1 MSALRSKPLGWGRGS
16 SSHGGSFNLIIVDDQ
31 SLGNLA
37 VLTQRA
43 TSSSSTIVALP
54 TAGTPLLSGTASRA
68 NVLTVADDQ
77 KNVPMYLAI
86 IKRIT
91 GFSWERIGTLLGCT
105 RQTVYNWTQG
115 EPVKLENARDVA
127 QLHETLAYIDRGSQ
141 AETVS
146 VLEGEVAGRSII
158 SMIVAREFSVAR
170 RLAGKGRGRPTATWT
185 QMQPQKPSGRQ
196 DHWTDRIAAVDDED
210 VDRSAGF
217 VPNKV
222 IKRTKL
228 KTR

>member
-1 MSALRSKPLGWGRGS
+1 MSALKSKSLGWGRGS
-16 SSHGGSFNLIIVDDQ
+16 SAHGGAFNLIIVDDRY
-31 SLGNLA
+31 LGN
-37 VLTQRA
+37 LTQRA

-54 TAGTPLLSGTASRA
+54 TAGTPFLSGTASRA
-68 NVLTVADDQ
+68 NAMTVADDQ
-77 KNVPMYLAI
+77 KNVPMHLAT

-91 GFSWERIGTLLGCT
+91 GFSWERIGALLGCS

-115 EPVKLENARDVA
+115 EPVKSENARDVA
-127 QLHETLAYIDRGSQ
+127 QLRETLAYIDRGSQ

-146 VLEGEVAGRSII
+146 VLEGEVGGRSIV
-158 SMIVAREFSVAR
+158 SMIEAGEFSVAR

-196 DHWTDRIAAVDDED
+196 DHWTDRIAAADDDD
-210 VDRSAGF
+210 VDRRAGF